1 MVVAIPSRAPPK
13 NKGRAISVLSI
24 KLPIRCGR
32 EDREI
37 KLSDLGSWPILL
49 EFIPSD
55 RGSSAR
61 GWKVYVGFGLHRL

>member
-37 KLSDLGSWPILL
+37 KLSDLGSWRILL
-49 EFIPSD
+49 N
-55 RGSSAR
+55 SSLLI
-61 GWKVYVGFGLHRL
+61 VGVLLAGGRFT